1 MNKFMQA
8 ALKEAQ
14 LAQEQGEVPVGA
26 AVFQD
31 GKLIAAAHNLTEQTG
46 DPTAHAELL
55 AIKAALAKLG
65 AKNLMGCELFV
76 TLEPCAMCTGA
87 IHLCK
92 LNRVYFGAYDAK
104 SGACGGSV
112 DLPVSGCFD
121 YKTEVYGSI
130 DEPQCEAILKEF
142 FKDIRKGGKHGAK
155 L

>member
-1 MNKFMQA
+1 
-8 ALKEAQ
+8 
-14 LAQEQGEVPVGA
+14 
-26 AVFQD
+26 
-31 GKLIAAAHNLTEQTG
+31 
-46 DPTAHAELL
+46 
-55 AIKAALAKLG
+55 
-65 AKNLMGCELFV
+65 MGCELFV